1 MQIQNFE
8 RFFVIGRSRIVDVVD
23 EEQRQRTMRVHA
35 KADAGSGLP

>member
-23 EEQRQRTMRVHA
+23 EE
-35 KADAGSGLP
+35 